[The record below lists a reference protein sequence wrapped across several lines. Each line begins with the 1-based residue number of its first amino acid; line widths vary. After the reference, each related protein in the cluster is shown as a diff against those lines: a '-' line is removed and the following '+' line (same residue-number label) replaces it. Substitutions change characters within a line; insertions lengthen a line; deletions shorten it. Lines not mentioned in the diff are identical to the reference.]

1 MTMTDKTATLG
12 ELRAMRASGSIKPTR
27 DDAPEVST
35 PQGFWD
41 DAIPNKYLGASQSIL
56 DAAIEVAIQ
65 DHARIAELEGIA
77 QFLFALLDDIDTAD
91 DIAKGDDNVFRCLA
105 RSASMKRFDVATTDG
120 YSVKFNTR
128 SDDKG

>member
-1 MTMTDKTATLG
+1 MIDRYECESPRGFMDMG
-12 ELRAMRASGSIKPTR
+12 EHPQGEYVKY
-27 DDAPEVST
+27 DDA
-35 PQGFWD
+35 Q
-41 DAIPNKYLGASQSIL
+41 
-56 DAAIEVAIQ
+56 
-65 DHARIAELEGIA
+65 ARIAELEGIA